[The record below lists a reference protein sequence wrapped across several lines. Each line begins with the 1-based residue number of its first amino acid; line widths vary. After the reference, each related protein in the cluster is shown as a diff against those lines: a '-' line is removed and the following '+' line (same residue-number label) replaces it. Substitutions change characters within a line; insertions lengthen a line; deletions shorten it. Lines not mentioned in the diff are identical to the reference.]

1 MKVRVTSPTVVTSIR
16 GEVGRATLHFDGVV
30 SQVTGEP
37 RLVAPILLDDHNID
51 ELMAAL
57 EPIFEVRKRA
67 RSLQQVRKRGLEQA
81 DQAQASLDAIQ
92 YPV

>member
-1 MKVRVTSPTVVTSIR
+1 MHARVSTPLSRTTSRGTTVH
-16 GEVGRATLHFDGVV
+16 ATLHLDGMTKRN
-30 SQVTGEP
+30 TGEP
-37 RLVAPILLDDHNID
+37 IPFTGLLLDEANID
-51 ELMAAL
+51 SLMDAL
-57 EPIFEVRKRA
+57 EPIFEVRKRT